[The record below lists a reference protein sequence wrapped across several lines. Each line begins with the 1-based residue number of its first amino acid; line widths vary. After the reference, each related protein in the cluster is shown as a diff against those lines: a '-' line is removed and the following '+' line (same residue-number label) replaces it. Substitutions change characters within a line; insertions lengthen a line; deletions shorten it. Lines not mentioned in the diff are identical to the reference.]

1 MNKCVIF
8 GGAAFEKLISPL
20 DDTDYVIAADS
31 GIIHLE
37 SLCRKPDAIIGD
49 FDSLGFI
56 PTSAQVFPAEKD
68 DTDMLLAVRH
78 GLEKD
83 CREFVLYGGLDG
95 NRLDHTIANF
105 QTLAFLREQG
115 AHGYLVGKNYLA
127 TVIQGETAVFSP
139 AATGILSVFCMGTP
153 ATGVTLEGLKYSLEN
168 GRLTA
173 DFPLGVSNHFLGKES
188 RISVQEGKLLL
199 LWDAVNG
206 FPEIL

>member
-1 MNKCVIF
+1 MNKCIIF
-8 GGAAFEKLISPL
+8 GGAAFEKLIFPL

-31 GIIHLE
+31 GLAHLE
-37 SLCRKPDAIIGD
+37 KLGRKPDAIVGD

-56 PTSAQVFPAEKD
+56 PNSAQVFPVEKD
-68 DTDMLLAVRH
+68 DTDMLLAIRH
-78 GLEKD
+78 GLDKGY
-83 CREFVLYGGLDG
+83 REFVLYGGLDG
-95 NRLDHTIANF
+95 NRLDHTIANL
-105 QTLAFLREQG
+105 QTLAFLLEQG
-115 AHGYLVGKNYLA
+115 AHGYLVGKDYTA

-139 AATGILSVFCMGTP
+139 DATGILSVFCMGAA
-153 ATGVTLEGLKYSLEN
+153 ATGVTLHGLQYSLEN

-199 LWDAVNG
+199 LWDTTNG